1 VRRRGRAVFWG
12 LFGLAVVAVV
22 AGILLGARSM
32 RAYRDPSTGMEPA
45 IRPGDRL
52 SVLVSQNVRRGDVIV
67 FTRPGLDVAYV
78 KRVIGLP
85 GDNVRCC
92 NGQGRVMVD
101 GKPLDESY
109 VGPDGPPSQSR
120 FSVRLGPG
128 QLWVMGD
135 NRNASLD
142 SRSWGPVPASG
153 IAGRVVEDVSAARTL
168 RTPQTFVTEGL
179 APPDHRAAPDAGP
192 IAVAGSGLLA
202 VIVLT
207 VFGTIRFFI
216 WRHRSRQGREPYRS
230 DPLGGV

>member
-52 SVLVSQNVRRGDVIV
+52 SVLVSQNVRRGDIIV

-85 GDNVRCC
+85 GDDVRCC
-92 NGQGRVMVD
+92 NGQGRVMVA
-101 GKPLDESY
+101 GKPLDETY
-109 VGPDGPPSQSR
+109 VDPDGPPSQSR

-135 NRNASLD
+135 NRSASLD
-142 SRSWGPVPASG
+142 SRSWGPVPTSG

-207 VFGTIRFFI
+207 VFGTIRFFS
-216 WRHRSRQGREPYRS
+216 WRHWSRRGREPYRS

>member
-52 SVLVSQNVRRGDVIV
+52 SVLVSQNVRRGDIIV

-85 GDNVRCC
+85 GDDVRCC
-92 NGQGRVMVD
+92 NGQGRVMVA
-101 GKPLDESY
+101 GKPLDETY
-109 VGPDGPPSQSR
+109 VDPDGPPSQSR

-207 VFGTIRFFI
+207 VFGTIRFFS
-216 WRHRSRQGREPYRS
+216 WRHWSRRGREPYRS